1 MNPVLKNV
9 TKLRSLLN
17 PAKKNGLR
25 WFSKGPPKFQN
36 LAEEATVGS
45 LNVATFTDLPEEHQM
60 LKDVCRQFAETELW
74 PIAGNIIR
82 SIKNDEFLE
91 LNINN
96 LFKLDLI
103 KNYTL
108 SCFF

>member
-25 WFSKGPPKFQN
+25 YFSTGTPKFQN
-36 LAEEATVGS
+36 LAEEATAGS

-74 PIAGNIIR
+74 PIAGK
-82 SIKNDEFLE
+82 IKYYSTGC
-91 LNINN
+91 
-96 LFKLDLI
+96 LI
-103 KNYTL
+103 LK
-108 SCFF
+108 SAK